1 MAHNYLGV
9 QSSDDRL
16 HEDFFLKK
24 ILQYQENETK
34 TGVCVC
40 VCVGGFATSGP
51 TKFKFAH

>member
-24 ILQYQENETK
+24 KLQYQENETK
-34 TGVCVC
+34 TGVC